1 MAPAPNVSVVTVVFN
16 GNQHLRDCLES
27 VASQTGAL
35 VEHIVIDGGS
45 TDGTLRLL
53 EQWTDRLAFWV
64 SEPDSGI
71 ADAMNKGIR
80 QAHGD
85 WILFLHADDY
95 LPDSTSLGNA
105 IGRIKIETD
114 VAAFPVLFGTPPQ
127 LKQVRPRSVGPV
139 LNIKLGMCHQGILIR
154 RDLFLR
160 VGEHDTSHRVAM
172 DYDFL
177 LRAHRR
183 GAMITTFAEPTLSV
197 MRDTGISS
205 RVDWPSLS
213 KRFGE
218 ERAIHFRHAPG
229 NAHRIAYGIYWA
241 LYLPY
246 RRLRAA
252 MGR

>member
-1 MAPAPNVSVVTVVFN
+1 MDPVPDVSVVTVVFN
-16 GNQHLRDCLES
+16 GDQHLRDCLRS
-27 VASQTGAL
+27 VASQKGVS

-45 TDGTLRLL
+45 TDGTLDLL
-53 EQWTDRLAFWV
+53 GQWTDRLAFWV

-80 QAHGD
+80 KSRGN

-95 LPDSTSLGNA
+95 LPDESSLAGA
-105 IGRIKIETD
+105 IERITVGTD
-114 VAAFPVLFGTPPQ
+114 AAAFPVLFGTPPN
-127 LKQVRPRSVGPV
+127 LRQVRPRPVGLF
-139 LNIKLGMCHQGILIR
+139 LNVKLGMCHQGVLIR
-154 RDLFLR
+154 RSLFLKL
-160 VGEHDTSHRVAM
+160 GEHDTSYRVAM

-177 LRAHRR
+177 LRAHRK
-183 GAMITTFAEPTLSV
+183 GATITTFTDPTLSV

-213 KRFGE
+213 KRFRE

-229 NAHRIAYGIYWA
+229 IPHRIAYRIYWL

-252 MGR
+252 LGR